1 MKIQPIYLPDNTNAA
16 YQLNW
21 SLSVFGKEALPSLE
35 TCIDLLRESVARD
48 QLKIL
53 EFRFRPPNVVQF
65 FVSSQPSTN
74 PSQIVRSIKGRW
86 QNVSRPFHPIEFRRN
101 YRITSVGTVN
111 SEVLDSYV
119 FKQPA
124 KHRMADAKVQS
135 MIESVQYHDPEV
147 DLNCVMRSSHGEY
160 RDALHIV
167 IESESDWHEVRPVV
181 LTSYRDAI
189 INSCAKHNWRLSRI
203 GLLSNHLHI
212 LVGPAVDNSPND
224 VALVFLNNMA
234 YSQGMKPL
242 FRFGFFTGTFGE
254 YDRGAIWNAMERDV
268 ATARASR
275 TESFPNESLGL

>member
-1 MKIQPIYLPDNTNAA
+1 MKIQPIYLPENTNVA

-21 SLSVFGKEALPSLE
+21 SLSVFGKESLPSPESCL
-35 TCIDLLRESVARD
+35 DLLRESVVQD

-53 EFRFRPPNVVQF
+53 EFRFRPPNLAQF
-65 FVSSQPSTN
+65 FVNSQPGTN

-101 YRITSVGTVN
+101 YRITSVGTAN

-119 FKQPA
+119 CNQSA
-124 KHRMADAKVQS
+124 RHRMADTNVQS
-135 MIESVQYHDPEV
+135 MLESIQFHDAEV
-147 DLNCVMRSSHGEY
+147 DLNSVMRSSHGEY
-160 RDALHIV
+160 RYALHIV

-181 LTSYRDAI
+181 LKSYRDAI
-189 INSCAKHNWRLSRI
+189 IKSCAKHNWRLSRI

-212 LVGPAVDNSPND
+212 LVGPAVDISPND

-242 FRFGFFTGTFGE
+242 FRFSFFTGTFGE

-268 ATARASR
+268 ASARASR